1 MRILIGVRFLFA
13 KSLIY
18 KVFSILFNDIRL
30 RGVPETVAAEPF
42 AFSPTTPFNEGLRGV
57 HFRRRGV
64 HILMIPQERKRKAAK
79 PVHPKMRT
87 ILRPC
92 SLCSDFDLGSVLENE
107 GNVAFDDLWA
117 VLDEHPIFPSDGFR
131 NNIKKELKQRRKQKA
146 TGTGSSF
153 R

>member
-1 MRILIGVRFLFA
+1 MRILIGVQFLFA

-30 RGVPETVAAEPF
+30 RGIPETVAAEPF
-42 AFSPTTPFNEGLRGV
+42 SFSPTTPFNEGLRGV
-57 HFRRRGV
+57 QILVGGV
-64 HILMIPQERKRKAAK
+64 HILIIPQERKRKAAK

-92 SLCSDFDLGSVLENE
+92 SLCSDFDLGSVLENK

-131 NNIKKELKQRRKQKA
+131 NDIKKELKQRRKQKA
-146 TGTGSSF
+146 TGTGSPF